1 MWNANKLINAFINWS
16 YLLYM
21 TICSTSF
28 FVVVYLIKCK
38 YTPIK
43 IDGQETIEQIA
54 NIMLFITVPLLMS
67 WLSIVLSKKRADDS
81 IKKPTQSVRNASNTY
96 LSVYLSYFFV
106 ALSIPELQSSTVAT
120 NGVDWIVLMS
130 LYCLIC
136 VFIVCSRSY
145 YFNPLLYFFGYNFYN
160 VVTHNGVHLFVIT
173 KNTVT
178 KGQKEILF
186 PKLKRITS
194 VVYLDV
200 NGNTN
205 IEDKE
210 AE

>member
-1 MWNANKLINAFINWS
+1 MNIHKIINALINWS

-38 YTPIK
+38 YTLIRMSGFE
-43 IDGQETIEQIA
+43 ILEQII
-54 NIMLFITVPLLMS
+54 NIVIFIIVPLLMS
-67 WLSIVLSKKRADDS
+67 WLSIVLSKQRADDS
-81 IKKPTQSVRNASNTY
+81 ITRPTQSVRNASNTY

-106 ALSIPELQSSTVAT
+106 ALSIPELQSNGQSGL
-120 NGVDWIVLMS
+120 GVDWIILLS

-160 VVTHNGVHLFVIT
+160 VVTHNGIHLFVIT
-173 KNTVT
+173 KNTIT
-178 KGQKEILF
+178 KGQREIVF
-186 PKLKRITS
+186 PQLKRITS
-194 VVYLDV
+194 IVYLDV

-205 IEDKE
+205 IENQETK
-210 AE
+210 

>member
-1 MWNANKLINAFINWS
+1 MKFINTLINWL

-28 FVVVYLIKCK
+28 FVVIYLIKCK
-38 YTPIK
+38 YTLIK
-43 IDGQETIEQIA
+43 IDGHETMEQIA
-54 NIMLFITVPLLMS
+54 NILVFILVPLLMS

-81 IKKPTQSVRNASNTY
+81 IKKPTMSVRNASNTY

-106 ALSIPELQSSTVAT
+106 ALSIPQLQNGT
-120 NGVDWIVLMS
+120 NTTYGVDWIVLMS
-130 LYCLIC
+130 IYCLIC

-173 KNTVT
+173 KKVVT
-178 KGQKEILF
+178 KGQKKTTF
-186 PKLKRITS
+186 PELKRITS
-194 VVYLDV
+194 VVYLDI

-205 IEDKE
+205 IEDQE

>member
-1 MWNANKLINAFINWS
+1 MWIKLINTIVNWS

-38 YTPIK
+38 YALIE
-43 IDGQETIEQIA
+43 IEGHETLEQIA
-54 NIMLFITVPLLMS
+54 NILLFIAVPLFMS

-106 ALSIPELQSSTVAT
+106 ALSIPELQSSTAS
-120 NGVDWIVLMS
+120 NFGVDWIVLLS

-160 VVTHNGVHLFVIT
+160 VVTYNGIHLFVIT

-178 KGQKEILF
+178 KGQKEIVF
-186 PKLKRITS
+186 PRLKRITDI
-194 VVYLDV
+194 VYLDV
-200 NGNTN
+200 NGNPN
-205 IEDKE
+205 IEDQE

>member
-1 MWNANKLINAFINWS
+1 MNIHKCINALINWS

-38 YTPIK
+38 YTLIK
-43 IDGQETIEQIA
+43 ISDYPALEQIA
-54 NIMLFITVPLLMS
+54 NITLFIVVPLLMS
-67 WLSIVLSKKRADDS
+67 WLSIILSRQRADDS
-81 IKKPTQSVRNASNTY
+81 INRPTQSVRNASNTY

-106 ALSIPELQSSTVAT
+106 ALSIPELQSNGQSGI
-120 NGVDWIVLMS
+120 GVDWIVLLS

-160 VVTHNGVHLFVIT
+160 VVTNNGIHLFVIT
-173 KNTVT
+173 KNTIT
-178 KGQKEILF
+178 KGQREIVF
-186 PKLKRITS
+186 PELKRITS
-194 VVYLDV
+194 IVYLDI

-205 IEDKE
+205 IENQE
-210 AE
+210 TE